1 MCIIHPSLFHCI
13 IMSTPAQTL
22 SELDGVL
29 SNTKWHG
36 PPSDMTHLHDP
47 QHLDVFKHLGN
58 SESVISQRIVDKAKA
73 LIESSSPKEFRICS
87 VGCEDGSLDKVVLD
101 ELSKAYPSVKFHYT
115 GIETD
120 EQVCETAEDKLTE
133 TASNVQVEF
142 AVKDYEELSKDD
154 FVEGFDLMF
163 MVNCTYYASS
173 LEELLKGAVQLLKPS
188 GELIIISSS
197 RQSFEE
203 LITRFWSHQRKHD
216 LYTSETVTA
225 TLSKLGIK
233 HTVDKATVTFDLT
246 DCFNDNFK
254 SSSSLLILDHLVF
267 TRYLTAYQILLL
279 FDICLS
285 VLARMT
291 NGMHLD
297 AFYGGCL
304 CSLVG
309 SKFICKETNIF
320 PILHEIKTHTEDIHL
335 EMLLKGACVNRVYPR
350 ESPLVV

>member
-1 MCIIHPSLFHCI
+1 
-13 IMSTPAQTL
+13 MSTAAQTL

-47 QHLDVFKHLGN
+47 KHLEVFKHLGN
-58 SESVISQRIVDKAKA
+58 SESVISQRIVEKAKA
-73 LIESSSPKEFRICS
+73 LIESSSPKELRICS

-101 ELSKAYPSVKFHYT
+101 ELSKAYPSIKFHYT
-115 GIETD
+115 GIEMD
-120 EQVCETAEDKLTE
+120 EQVAEAAEDRLTE

-142 AVKDYEELSKDD
+142 VFKDYEELSKDD
-154 FVEGFDLMF
+154 FNEAFDLMF

-233 HTVDKATVTFDLT
+233 HTVDKAPVTFDLT
-246 DCFNDNFK
+246 ECFNDNFK
-254 SSSSLLILDHLVF
+254 SASSLLILDHLVF
-267 TRYLTAYQILLL
+267 TRYLIAYQIP
-279 FDICLS
+279 FPFVIKYHVVDS
-285 VLARMT
+285 MT
-291 NGMHLD
+291 NGMHLNS
-297 AFYGGCL
+297 FYRG
-304 CSLVG
+304 
-309 SKFICKETNIF
+309 
-320 PILHEIKTHTEDIHL
+320 
-335 EMLLKGACVNRVYPR
+335 
-350 ESPLVV
+350 